1 MKRYFEPAIKFIAF
15 TSDDVIT
22 TSTLGD
28 PTDPRKGDW
37 FE

>member
-1 MKRYFEPAIKFIAF
+1 MKRYNELAIKIIAF
-15 TSDDVIT
+15 EAEDVIT